1 MAIFKKPASVSAAEP
16 FRVPSLAEASPDYAA
31 LIDKRQ
37 ELLTQ
42 QSALTAERNELIRK
56 IEEAPAPAMRP
67 GVAALLGET
76 SDSTTALRTRLSE
89 VQRTLSDIDAA
100 LEVIRQRLA
109 VARTGASKTICTAA
123 RPEYGRRVAALC
135 EALWAVSAARAA
147 YDDLRDE
154 FERLDV
160 SWGSLGPVSLGF
172 LGDARD
178 GHVHRFIREAKEA
191 GYYG

>member
-1 MAIFKKPASVSAAEP
+1 MAIFKKQAAEP
-16 FRVPSLAEASPDYAA
+16 FRVPSLAEASPEYAA
-31 LIDKRQ
+31 LVDKRQ

-42 QSALTAERNELIRK
+42 QSTLNAERRDLVRK
-56 IEEAPAPAMRP
+56 IEESPAPTMRP

-76 SDSTTALRTRLSE
+76 SDSTAGLRGRLTE

-109 VARTGASKTICTAA
+109 VARTGASKAICMAA

-135 EALWAVSAARAA
+135 EALQAVSVARAD
-147 YDDLRDE
+147 YDNLRDE
-154 FERLDV
+154 FERHDV
-160 SWGSLGPVSLGF
+160 SWASLGPLGLGF

>member
-1 MAIFKKPASVSAAEP
+1 MTIFKKPAVSAAEP

-31 LIDKRQ
+31 LVDKRQ
-37 ELLTQ
+37 ELLSQ
-42 QSALTAERNELIRK
+42 QSALTAERNELVRK

-100 LEVIRQRLA
+100 LEVVRQRLA
-109 VARTGASKTICTAA
+109 VARTGASKTICLAA
-123 RPEYGRRVAALC
+123 RPEYSRRVAAIC
-135 EALWAVSAARAA
+135 EALQAVAVARAA
-147 YDDLRDE
+147 YDDLRNE
-154 FERLDV
+154 FDLHDV
-160 SWGSLGPVSLGF
+160 SWGSLGPLDLRF

-178 GHVHRFIREAKEA
+178 GQVERFIREARSA
-191 GYYG
+191 GYYV